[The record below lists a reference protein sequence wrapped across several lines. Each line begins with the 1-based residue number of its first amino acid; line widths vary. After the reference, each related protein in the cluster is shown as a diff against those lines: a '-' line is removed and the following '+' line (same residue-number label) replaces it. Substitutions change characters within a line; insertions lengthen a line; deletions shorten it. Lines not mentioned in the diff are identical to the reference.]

1 VAKQKAFFMKNFL
14 LGLGFA
20 MLWASAS
27 VANKFGLEGNQP
39 PLWMTNLRF
48 MIAAALLLFIVHGIQ
63 RAALPKSGE
72 WKPLL
77 IYGVLNNTFYMSLF
91 IYGLKGA
98 SPGISTLTLAINPV
112 LISILSSIFLKKE
125 IKKNTWIGL
134 TLGSLGIVVAT
145 YPLLKNAYISL
156 EGMLF
161 LGASMLCYSIAT
173 IYYTSQTWVLPKLSI
188 NAWQIFFGAI
198 CMLPITFL
206 FNDIGT
212 TIYSTQ
218 FCLSVLWLVVIVT
231 MIAVQFWLNLLSID
245 AVKASFWLF
254 TCPIFG
260 FLYANIFVG
269 EPITVFTMTG
279 TILVISGLYI
289 HQKGA

>member
-1 VAKQKAFFMKNFL
+1 MKRFL

-20 MLWASAS
+20 SLWASAS
-27 VANKFGLEGNQP
+27 VVNKFGLEGNQP

-48 MIAAALLLFIVHGIQ
+48 MIAAFLLLLIVHGIQ
-63 RAALPKSGE
+63 RAAFPKGNE
-72 WKPLL
+72 WKSLL
-77 IYGVLNNTFYMSLF
+77 IYGVLNNTLYMSLF

-98 SPGISTLTLAINPV
+98 SAGISTLTLAINPV

-125 IKKNTWIGL
+125 ISKNTWIGL
-134 TLGSLGIVVAT
+134 FLGTLGIIVAT
-145 YPLLKNAYISL
+145 FPLLRNAYISL

-161 LGASMLCYSIAT
+161 LGASMLCYSIGT
-173 IYYTSQTWVLPKLSI
+173 VYYTSQTWTLPKLSI

-206 FNDIGT
+206 FNEIST
-212 TIYSTQ
+212 TVYTTQ
-218 FCLSVLWLVVIVT
+218 FCLSVLWLVIIVT
-231 MIAVQFWLNLLSID
+231 IIAVQFWLNLLSID

-260 FLYANIFVG
+260 FIYANIFVG
-269 EPITVFTMTG
+269 EPITIFTIAG

-289 HQKGA
+289 HQKT